1 MDQQWKI
8 QRKNVFT
15 YQFFIKMEFFPNC
28 REEAEFLISGD
39 HDHYISSAETIVLQ
53 NEESVAYEEAIEEP
67 RAKKRKW
74 FPNEQ
79 VVFKINFIIFYFT
92 KSIEKLSPKKQQT
105 TYQIISDDHTKN
117 KIGKTIAI
125 SASNIIEESFA
136 NASNDIFTTFEE
148 VTDDIK
154 QSTLLSHHGSNIEV
168 ISSTPIAAQSNNHKP
183 DEFDIF
189 GNFVAEVMRN
199 MTKSKS
205 RILQMNIMKLIA
217 DAESDS

>member
-1 MDQQWKI
+1 MNI
-8 QRKNVFT
+8 FLN
-15 YQFFIKMEFFPNC
+15 Y

-53 NEESVAYEEAIEEP
+53 NEAVAYEEAIEEP
-67 RAKKRKW
+67 RVKKRKW
-74 FPNEQ
+74 FQNEQ
-79 VVFKINFIIFYFT
+79 VVFRINFIIFYFT
-92 KSIEKLSPKKQQT
+92 KSLEKLSPKKQQT

-136 NASNDIFTTFEE
+136 NASSNDIFTTFEE